1 MIVIIHVRVEK
12 FIQNIFHQAFPLLF
26 ILYKKMKMLQCSGSF
41 YLNLCTLRMY
51 ITYVRNLDV
60 VQDE

>member
-26 ILYKKMKMLQCSGSF
+26 ILYKKNENVTMFRFLLF
-41 YLNLCTLRMY
+41 ELMY